1 MQYIIK
7 DEIFQK
13 ETLLSINIVK
23 FKDFT
28 LPNHTSSGFNLS
40 IKFCI
45 KRILTTT
52 EYCNLQYIQ
61 HCIISCE
68 LSILLYLFIFI

>member
-28 LPNHTSSGFNLS
+28 LSNHTSSGFNLS

-52 EYCNLQYIQ
+52 EYCNLQYNIV
-61 HCIISCE
+61 
-68 LSILLYLFIFI
+68 